1 MNLDK
6 FSLKWENL
14 ELDWISLNI
23 QGLPDPLKIGS
34 NLSRYFWPDIL
45 INGGEKIGFHGLNKK
60 YKVSIIQSTSKT
72 SGRYWVGTQIVFSG
86 KNAAYFYRLIK
97 SQKFDWSILMIDKY
111 PINLGR
117 IDLCF
122 CRINNLNDTIES
134 LDAFLVSSR
143 DKVKKQKKSRYFKLE
158 DFPSGKMLKVNR
170 RNNGLHYRVYKKG
183 ESVRFELELKHGQTR
198 LLRDFLFNN
207 ELDVFENQLVIK
219 YFKSFQRVVS
229 LDFQYTDWIVD
240 FQRRCL
246 LKNIISP
253 VLVTSY
259 FGNQI
264 ISQKDEERLFHLL
277 QFLSFVKSLNL
288 KPDKNLKKDKIKKQN
303 YYNLKFPLSQFVE
316 FIGTKISNQSQ
327 RDKLIQYFKQLQ
339 TLDPIVKEFSDR
351 AFRSYVCFP
360 YVECENRNGN
370 GWILEVL
377 VVEELF
383 YFMYPFNFPD
393 SFLGSNSKN
402 DLRLK
407 VFFIKSLSVSG
418 LKKTLDIEEF
428 FKKIKLPNN
437 TLLVSIKKIM
447 LQLLNE
453 LSENKFIH
461 NEVEILLKSG
471 RARNMPIKD
480 LTISDITRRIKYI
493 KLYETVQFLQ

>member
-1 MNLDK
+1 MNSDK

-14 ELDWISLNI
+14 ELDWISFNI

-45 INGGEKIGFHGLNKK
+45 IDEEKKISFHGLNKK

-86 KNAAYFYRLIK
+86 KNAAYLYRLVK
-97 SQKFDWSILMIDKY
+97 SQKFDWSILVIDKY

-122 CRINNLNDTIES
+122 CRTNNINDTIES

-198 LLRDFLFNN
+198 LLQDFLFNN
-207 ELDVFENQLVIK
+207 EFDVFENQLVIQ
-219 YFKSFQRVVS
+219 YFKSFKRILS
-229 LDFQYTDWIVD
+229 LDFQYTDWVVD
-240 FQRRCL
+240 FQRRYG

-264 ISQKDEERLFHLL
+264 LSQRNEERLFHLL

-288 KPDKNLKKDKIKKQN
+288 KPGKDLKKNQIKKRN
-303 YYNLKFPLSQFVE
+303 YYSLKFTLSQFVE
-316 FIGTKISNQSQ
+316 FTGIKISNQSQ
-327 RDKLIQYFKQLQ
+327 RNKLIQYFKQLQ
-339 TLDPIVKEFSDR
+339 ILDPIVKEFSDGS
-351 AFRSYVCFP
+351 FRSYVCFP
-360 YVECENRNGN
+360 YVECESRNGN
-370 GWILEVL
+370 VWILEVL

-383 YFMYPFNFPD
+383 YFLYPFNFPN
-393 SFLGSNSKN
+393 SFLGSGSKN
-402 DLRLK
+402 ALRLK
-407 VFFIKSLSVSG
+407 VLFIKSLSVSG
-418 LKKTLDIEEF
+418 RKKTLDIEEF
-428 FKKIKLPNN
+428 FKQIKLPNN
-437 TLLVSIKKIM
+437 NLLISIKKIM
-447 LQLLNE
+447 LQLLND
-453 LSENKFIH
+453 LYENKFIH
-461 NEVEILLKSG
+461 NEVEIVLKSG
-471 RARNMPIKD
+471 RTRTIPIKD
-480 LTISDITRRIKYI
+480 LTISDITRRIKHI
-493 KLYETVQFLQ
+493 KLYEIIKFLE